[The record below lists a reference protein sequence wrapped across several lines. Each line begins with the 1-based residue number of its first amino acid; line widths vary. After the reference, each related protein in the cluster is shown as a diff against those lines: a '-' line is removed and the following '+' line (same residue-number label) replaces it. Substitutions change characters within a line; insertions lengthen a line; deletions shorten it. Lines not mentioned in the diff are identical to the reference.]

1 MWKVTTTNAPG
12 VLVGATA
19 TLSCVLG
26 GVAAHLVTKKAMTA
40 KYETLIAE
48 EIDSARL
55 YFSKLYK
62 SGDYSEPK
70 RAAESL
76 RGEKPAVE
84 QYEKMAEVYSR
95 AESTPIRKTSEATK
109 TKIKPEEG
117 EDMEA
122 FEKRLIQKA
131 KEEVED
137 VKERLGIFEED
148 EDESEEEVITMNVFS
163 ENSPES
169 DERNPNKPF
178 ILTQREF
185 EEGEHDYTQNTLT
198 YYEGDDVLTDERDQP
213 IHNKRPVVGDDNLQF
228 GEKSNDP
235 NVVYIRN
242 NHLEVDF
249 EVCRSDGSFAEEVLG
264 YTEPSNKQ
272 RPRKFREYD

>member
-12 VLVGATA
+12 VLVGASA
-19 TLSCVLG
+19 ALSCILG
-26 GVAAHLVTKKAMTA
+26 GVTAHLITKKVMTA

-48 EIDSARL
+48 EVDAARL

-76 RGEKPAVE
+76 RDKTPDVE

-95 AESTPIRKTSEATK
+95 AEGVPIHKVSGNTK
-109 TKIKPEEG
+109 VKPEEG
-117 EDMEA
+117 EDMET

-163 ENSPES
+163 DNSSEA

-185 EEGEHDYTQNTLT
+185 EEGEYDYAQNTLT
-198 YYEGDDVLTDERDQP
+198 YFEGDDVLTDDRDQP

-249 EVCRSDGSFAEEVLG
+249 EVCRSAGSFAEEVLG

>member
-12 VLVGATA
+12 VLVGASA
-19 TLSCVLG
+19 ALSCILG
-26 GVAAHLVTKKAMTA
+26 GVASHLVTKKVMAA
-40 KYETLIAE
+40 KYETLMAE

-76 RGEKPAVE
+76 RGEKPDAE

-95 AESTPIRKTSEATK
+95 AESTPINKNSEAAQPK
-109 TKIKPEEG
+109 VKPEEG
-117 EDMEA
+117 EDMA
-122 FEKRLIQKA
+122 TFEKRLIQKA
-131 KEEVED
+131 KAEVED
-137 VKERLGIFEED
+137 VKERLGIFD
-148 EDESEEEVITMNVFS
+148 EDENEEEVITMNVFS
-163 ENSPES
+163 DNSSAS

-198 YYEGDDVLTDERDQP
+198 YYEGDDVLTDDRDQP
-213 IHNKRPVVGDDNLQF
+213 IHNKRPVVGEGNLQF

-249 EVCRSDGSFAEEVLG
+249 EVCRSVGSFAEEVLG

>member
-12 VLVGATA
+12 VLVGASA
-19 TLSCVLG
+19 ALSCVLG
-26 GVAAHLVTKKAMTA
+26 GVTAHLITKKVMTA

-48 EIDSARL
+48 EVDSARL
-55 YFSKLYK
+55 YYSKLYK
-62 SGDYSEPK
+62 SGEYSDPIRYSE
-70 RAAESL
+70 SL
-76 RGEKPAVE
+76 ATKAPDNK
-84 QYEKMAEVYSR
+84 QYEKMAEVYAR
-95 AESTPIRKTSEATK
+95 AEGVPVRKVSKAS
-109 TKIKPEEG
+109 KPEEG

-122 FEKRLIQKA
+122 FEKRLIEEA

-163 ENSPES
+163 DNSSEA

-213 IHNKRPVVGDDNLQF
+213 IHNKRPVIGEDNLQF

-235 NVVYIRN
+235 NIVYIRN

-249 EVCRSDGSFAEEVLG
+249 EVCRSAGSFAEEVLG
-264 YTEPSNKQ
+264 YTEPSQKQ

>member
-1 MWKVTTTNAPG
+1 MWKVTAKNAPL
-12 VLVGATA
+12 VLVGGSSVI
-19 TLSCVLG
+19 SCVVG
-26 GVAAHLVTKKAMTA
+26 GLAAHLITKKVMTA

-48 EIDSARL
+48 EIDEARL

-62 SGDYSEPK
+62 SGDYSDPIRVSEALHTK
-70 RAAESL
+70 TSDRD
-76 RGEKPAVE
+76 KYE
-84 QYEKMAEVYSR
+84 QMTEVYSR
-95 AESTPIRKTSEATK
+95 MEDKPVRETPKPERKTS
-109 TKIKPEEG
+109 KPEEG

-122 FEKRLIQKA
+122 FENRLIREA
-131 KEEVED
+131 KQEVDD

-148 EDESEEEVITMNVFS
+148 EDEGEEEVITMNVFS
-163 ENSPES
+163 ENSSEA
-169 DERNPNKPF
+169 DDRNPNKPF
-178 ILTQREF
+178 VLSQREF
-185 EEGEHDYTQNTLT
+185 EEGEFDYTQSTLT
-198 YYEGDDVLTDERDQP
+198 YFEGDDVLTDDRDQP
-213 IHNKRPVVGDDNLQF
+213 IHNKRPVVGDGNLLF

>member
-12 VLVGATA
+12 VLVGASA
-19 TLSCVLG
+19 ALSCVLG
-26 GVAAHLVTKKAMTA
+26 GVTAHLITKKVMTA

-48 EIDSARL
+48 EVDAARL

-62 SGDYSEPK
+62 SGEYSDPIRYSE
-70 RAAESL
+70 SL
-76 RGEKPAVE
+76 SHKTSDAD
-84 QYEKMAEVYSR
+84 QYEKMAEVYAR
-95 AESTPIRKTSEATK
+95 AEGVPIRKHSEVA
-109 TKIKPEEG
+109 KIKPEEG

-122 FEKRLIQKA
+122 FEKRVIREA

-148 EDESEEEVITMNVFS
+148 DDESEEEVITMNVFS
-163 ENSPES
+163 DNSSEA

-185 EEGEHDYTQNTLT
+185 EEGEHDYAQNTLT

-235 NVVYIRN
+235 NIVYIRN

-249 EVCRSDGSFAEEVLG
+249 EVCRSTGTFSEEVLG

>member
-1 MWKVTTTNAPG
+1 MWTVTTTNAPA
-12 VLVGATA
+12 VLVGTSSALA
-19 TLSCVLG
+19 CILG
-26 GVAAHLVTKKAMTA
+26 GVTAHVVTKKYMTA

-62 SGDYSEPK
+62 SGDYSDPI
-70 RAAESL
+70 RFSESL
-76 RGEKPAVE
+76 NHKKADAE

-95 AESTPIRKTSEATK
+95 AEGVPINKASEVS
-109 TKIKPEEG
+109 KPVEG

-122 FEKRLIQKA
+122 FETRVIREA
-131 KEEVED
+131 KSEVEG
-137 VKERLGIFEED
+137 VKERLGIFED

-163 ENSPES
+163 DNSSED

-185 EEGEHDYTQNTLT
+185 EEGEHEYTQNTLT
-198 YYEGDDVLTDERDQP
+198 YYEGDDVLTDDRDQP
-213 IHNKRPVVGDDNLQF
+213 IHNKLPVVGEDNLRF
-228 GEKSNDP
+228 GTKSNDP

-249 EVCRSDGSFAEEVLG
+249 EVCRSAGTFSEEVLG

>member
-1 MWKVTTTNAPG
+1 MWKVTTTNAPA
-12 VLVGATA
+12 VLVGASSV
-19 TLSCVLG
+19 LSCVLG
-26 GVAAHLVTKKAMTA
+26 GVTAHLITKKVMAA
-40 KYETLIAE
+40 KYEALVTE
-48 EIDSARL
+48 EIASARL

-76 RGEKPAVE
+76 RHKTSDVA
-84 QYEKMAEVYSR
+84 QYEKMTEVYSR
-95 AESTPIRKTSEATK
+95 AEGVPIRKVSVETK
-109 TKIKPEEG
+109 AKPEEG

-148 EDESEEEVITMNVFS
+148 ESEEEVITMNVFS
-163 ENSPES
+163 DNSSEA

-178 ILTQREF
+178 ILTEREF

-198 YYEGDDVLTDERDQP
+198 YYEGDDVLTDDRDQP
-213 IHNKRPVVGDDNLQF
+213 IHNKRPVVGEDNLQF

-249 EVCRSDGSFAEEVLG
+249 EVCRSAGSFAEEVLG

>member
-1 MWKVTTTNAPG
+1 MWTVTTTNAPA
-12 VLVGATA
+12 VLVGTSSALA
-19 TLSCVLG
+19 CILG
-26 GVAAHLVTKKAMTA
+26 GVTAHVVTKKYMTA

-62 SGDYSEPK
+62 SGDYATPKKLVEEKLGKDHSEYFDRVGPYK
-70 RAAESL
+70 TESVHIP
-76 RGEKPAVE
+76 EPSE
-84 QYEKMAEVYSR
+84 
-95 AESTPIRKTSEATK
+95 TSSS
-109 TKIKPEEG
+109 KPEEG
-117 EDMEA
+117 EDMET
-122 FEKRLIQKA
+122 FEKRVIQKA
-131 KEEVED
+131 KAEVED
-137 VKERLGIFEED
+137 VKERLGIFED

-163 ENSPES
+163 DNSSED

-185 EEGEHDYTQNTLT
+185 EEGEHEYTQNTLT
-198 YYEGDDVLTDERDQP
+198 YYEGDDVLTDDRDQP
-213 IHNKRPVVGDDNLQF
+213 IHNKLPVVGEDNLRF
-228 GEKSNDP
+228 GTKSNDP

-249 EVCRSDGSFAEEVLG
+249 EVCRSTGTFSEEVLG